1 MYKFNKVLVGL
12 DNTPLDKDLIVAA
25 SELCALS
32 SSKEIFFVN
41 IIKDFDLP
49 DHLKKEFPNLI
60 DQALDE
66 RKKEIKKIVSE
77 HFIVPESSEGSVKIN
92 ILVEQGAIT
101 KTLLKTAEKEK
112 VDLFVL
118 GRKTHREAGILITRI
133 ARRATCSLLIIPK
146 GKKANFKTIF
156 VPTDFSEYSK
166 SAMEKAVTLARR
178 SEGDSKII
186 TQNVYQVPTGYHYT
200 GKTVKE
206 FAKIMQE
213 NASKDCAQ
221 FMSDFKTKGL
231 NVEHIYSLD
240 SKDDMT
246 GLIVKEAKHHHADI
260 IVFGAKGRTATAA
273 LFIGSKAERLVQL
286 NEHIPMLVIR
296 PKGKGAGFLE
306 SIQEL

>member
-12 DNTPLDKDLIVAA
+12 DNTPLDKDLIIAA
-25 SELCALS
+25 SDLCALS
-32 SSKEIFFVN
+32 GSKEIFFVN

-49 DHLKKEFPNLI
+49 EHLKKEFPKLI

-66 RKKEIKKIVSE
+66 RKNEIEKIVSE
-77 HFIVPESSEGSVKIN
+77 HFVRSESSDVKVKIN
-92 ILVEQGAIT
+92 ILVEQGALT
-101 KTLLKTAEKEK
+101 KTLLKTAQKER
-112 VDLFVL
+112 VDVFIL
-118 GRKTHREAGILITRI
+118 GRKTHREVGILITRI

-166 SAMEKAVTLARR
+166 SAMEKAIILAKR
-178 SEGDSKII
+178 SQGESKII

-200 GKTVKE
+200 GKSVKE
-206 FAKIMQE
+206 FAQIMKE
-213 NASKDCAQ
+213 NAAKDCAN
-221 FMSDFKTKGL
+221 FMSGFKTKGL
-231 NVEHIYSLD
+231 NIENIYSLD
-240 SKDDMT
+240 NNDDMT
-246 GLIVKEAKHHHADI
+246 SLIVKEAKRHKADI

-273 LFIGSKAERLVQL
+273 LFIGSKAERLVQK
-286 NEHIPMLVIR
+286 NESIPMLVIR